1 MQQSALIHACR
12 ALASLKLTLAALAF
26 FAAGILFAYFGG
38 EHTTLA
44 LVPPLLLLS
53 LNLIAAVATNP
64 VFRRS
69 GPLLLFHLALII
81 IILLVAIG
89 RLTYLRGHVEL
100 SEGEDFSGVLTEVD
114 AGIWHWSA
122 LDQVHFSNDGFKIFY
137 DLGVQRGKTRN
148 AVRYVDV
155 NGQEQRAEIGD
166 QTPLVLKGYRFY
178 TSPNKGFAP
187 TFVWYPANGGAPV
200 LGTVHLPSYP
210 INEYSQARDWV
221 LPGTVIT
228 AWTMLQ
234 FDEVILD
241 PQMPSEFRLPVK
253 YKVIARIDDLRREL
267 QPGDAIELPQ
277 GRLVFDG
284 LRTWMGY
291 TVFYDWTIHW
301 LLAACLLA
309 VGALGWHFWQKFAA
323 RPWNA

>member
-1 MQQSALIHACR
+1 MQQSTLSCCWR
-12 ALASLKLTLAALAF
+12 ALASLKLTLAALVF
-26 FAAGILFAYFGG
+26 FAVGILYAYFSG
-38 EHTTLA
+38 ERTTLA

-69 GPLLLFHLALII
+69 GPLLLFHLALITL
-81 IILLVAIG
+81 ILLVAVG

-114 AGIWHWSA
+114 AGILHWSG
-122 LDQVHFSNDGFKIFY
+122 LDKVHFSNDGFKISY
-137 DLGVQRGKTRN
+137 DVGVQRGKTRN
-148 AVRYVDV
+148 AVRYID
-155 NGQEQRAEIGD
+155 GDGHEQRAEIGD
-166 QTPLVLKGYRFY
+166 QIPLVLKGFRFY

-187 TFVWYPANGGAPV
+187 AFVWYPAGGGPPM
-200 LGTVHLPSYP
+200 LGGVHLPSYP
-210 INEYSQARDWV
+210 INEYRQARDWE
-221 LPGTVIT
+221 LPGTAIK

-234 FDEVILD
+234 FDEIILN
-241 PQMPSEFRLPVK
+241 PETPSEFSLPSK
-253 YKVIARIDDLRREL
+253 YKVIMRIGELRQEL
-267 QPGDAIELPQ
+267 QPGDVIDLPQ

-301 LLAACLLA
+301 LLAVCTLA
-309 VGALGWHFWQKFAA
+309 VVALGWHFWRKFAA
-323 RPWNA
+323 RPWDA